1 MSVMRVMVFENP
13 ITWNE
18 FMKVFRQTAKPV
30 FKKFKKEKTLNR
42 WTLIQID
49 DHKGIMVMEFDNKTK
64 LNKYLKISSVI
75 RKDVTD
81 DIGMQSWIYS
91 GTVKASG

>member
-1 MSVMRVMVFENP
+1 MSVVRVMVFENP

-18 FMKVFRQTAKPV
+18 FMKVFRGSAKPV

-42 WTLIQID
+42 WSLIQID
-49 DHKGIMVMEFDNKTK
+49 DHKGMLVLEFDNKSK
-64 LNKYLKISSVI
+64 LNKYLKIASAV

-91 GTVKASG
+91 GPVKASG

>member
-1 MSVMRVMVFENP
+1 MSVVRVMVFENP

-18 FMKVFRQTAKPV
+18 FIKVFRGSAKPV

-42 WTLIQID
+42 WSLIQID
-49 DHKGIMVMEFDNKTK
+49 DHKGMLILEFDNKSE
-64 LNKYLKISSVI
+64 LNKYLMIASAV

-91 GTVKASG
+91 GPVKASG